1 MVRGPRSSPP
11 GRRGRSPCKVAAR
24 LPSTNSGQISRPGAP
39 RRFHQS
45 IPTSEKRLSAPKVP
59 DISPS
64 NDPRVFGSAGRSDG
78 VVTTADDVETADGID
93 DLIIDAPFAP
103 PNDDGTDDPPENEE

>member
-11 GRRGRSPCKVAAR
+11 GRRGRSRCKVAAR
-24 LPSTNSGQISRPGAP
+24 LPSRDSGQVSRPGAP

-45 IPTSEKRLSAPKVP
+45 IPASEKRPSGPKVP
-59 DISPS
+59 GISPS
-64 NDPRVFGSAGRSDG
+64 NDPRDFGPTGRSDG

-93 DLIIDAPFAP
+93 DLVIDAPFAP
-103 PNDDGTDDPPENEE
+103 PNDDSTDDPPENEE

>member
-11 GRRGRSPCKVAAR
+11 GRRGRSRGKVAAR
-24 LPSTNSGQISRPGAP
+24 LPSTDSGQVSRPGAP
-39 RRFHQS
+39 RRFRQS
-45 IPTSEKRLSAPKVP
+45 IPAFEKRPSGPKFS

-64 NDPRVFGSAGRSDG
+64 NDPRNFDPAGPSDG

>member
-1 MVRGPRSSPP
+1 VVGGRRSSPP
-11 GRRGRSPCKVAAR
+11 GRRGRSRCKVPAR
-24 LPSTNSGQISRPGAP
+24 RPSTDSGQVSRPRAP
-39 RRFHQS
+39 HRFHQS
-45 IPTSEKRLSAPKVP
+45 IPAIEKRPSGPKFP

-64 NDPRVFGSAGRSDG
+64 NDPRDFGPTGRSDG

-93 DLIIDAPFAP
+93 ELIIDAPFAP

>member
-11 GRRGRSPCKVAAR
+11 GRRVRSRGKVAAR
-24 LPSTNSGQISRPGAP
+24 LPSTDSGQISRPGAP
-39 RRFHQS
+39 RRIHQS
-45 IPTSEKRLSAPKVP
+45 IPASEKRLSGPKFP

-64 NDPRVFGSAGRSDG
+64 NNPRVFRPTGRNDG